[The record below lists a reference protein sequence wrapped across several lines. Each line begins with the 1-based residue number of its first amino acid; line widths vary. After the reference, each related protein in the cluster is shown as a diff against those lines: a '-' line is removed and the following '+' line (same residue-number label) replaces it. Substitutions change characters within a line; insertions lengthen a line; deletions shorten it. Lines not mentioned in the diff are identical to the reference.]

1 VLHRQGHSRVG
12 QVGDG
17 IHVFGVEPAAGDG
30 GAHVGLVLVVGKNDF
45 DFPAQHLAAQL
56 FDGNARG
63 FQRPLAGGIGGDAG
77 EVAQTPILIGLSASA
92 ASASEPRAPWPPIP
106 ERRS

>member
-77 EVAQTPILIGLSASA
+77 ESLK
-92 ASASEPRAPWPPIP
+92 
-106 ERRS
+106 RRS